1 MKKLLI
7 TSLATMMVA
16 VCTSLAFAAS
26 FTFDGNITYHNDIV
40 KIGFTL
46 NEKNSDAKVWTDSYQ
61 NGVNFDPVTALWK
74 KTGSDFELI
83 RFNDNNDTI
92 APGQT
97 EYDSGFSLA
106 ALDAGEYLF
115 TIGAY
120 NNVNKGNHLSD
131 GFVYDDDF
139 PVVLTDWKQP
149 ANHKNMG
156 SYYRIN
162 FAGVPS
168 AGRLDPIGPVPEP
181 ATMALFG
188 LGLIGLSTLGSR
200 KRK

>member
-1 MKKLLI
+1 
-7 TSLATMMVA
+7 MMVA

-26 FTFDGNITYHNDIV
+26 FTFDGNITYHNDVV

-61 NGVNFDPVTALWK
+61 NGINFDPVTALWRK
-74 KTGSDFELI
+74 AGSDFELI
-83 RFNDNNDTI
+83 SFNDDDDTI

-115 TIGAY
+115 TVGAH
-120 NNVNKGNHLSD
+120 NNMNKGNWLSH
-131 GFVYDDDF
+131 GFVYDDDI
-139 PVVLTDWKQP
+139 PVALADWKQP
-149 ANHKNMG
+149 ANSKDMG

-162 FAGVPS
+162 FTGVPS
-168 AGRLDPIGPVPEP
+168 AKKFDPVGPVPEP
-181 ATMALFG
+181 VTMALFG
-188 LGLIGLSTLGSR
+188 LGLIGLSTLGYRR
-200 KRK
+200 KK

>member
-16 VCTSLAFAAS
+16 VCTGLAFAAS

-40 KIGFTL
+40 KIDFTL

-61 NGVNFDPVTALWK
+61 DGVNFDPVTALWRK
-74 KTGSDFELI
+74 VGSDFELI
-83 RFNDNNDTI
+83 SFNDDNDTI

-115 TIGAY
+115 TVGAH
-120 NNVNKGNHLSD
+120 NNVNKGNLLSH
-131 GFVYDDDF
+131 GFVYDDDI
-139 PVVLTDWKQP
+139 PVALADWKQP
-149 ANHKNMG
+149 ASHKDMG

-162 FAGVPS
+162 FTGVPS
-168 AGRLDPIGPVPEP
+168 AKRPIPTNPVPEP
-181 ATMALFG
+181 MTMALFG
-188 LGLIGLSTLGSR
+188 LGLIGLSTLGYRR
-200 KRK
+200 KK